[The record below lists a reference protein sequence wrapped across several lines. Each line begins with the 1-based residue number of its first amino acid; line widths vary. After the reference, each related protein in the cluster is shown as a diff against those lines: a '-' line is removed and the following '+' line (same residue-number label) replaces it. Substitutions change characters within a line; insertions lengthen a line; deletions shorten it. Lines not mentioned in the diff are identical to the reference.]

1 MTGNLYDIDELP
13 GVRVEDKRGRELTYQ
28 AEADLMH
35 ANPGK
40 YVPIKSFEFESK
52 ARQCAYAIRNGSLAA
67 FWFGLNTM
75 SRYGRNPDVDAVIRR
90 VGDRYTVFA
99 AYVPKEA

>member
-1 MTGNLYDIDELP
+1 MGVKIYDINELP

-67 FWFGLNTM
+67 FWFGLDRM
-75 SRYGRNPDVDAVIRR
+75 DRYDRKPEVDAVIRR
-90 VGDRYTVFA
+90 IDDRYTVFA
-99 AYVPKEA
+99 AYVPKES

>member
-1 MTGNLYDIDELP
+1 MTRNLYDIDELP
-13 GVRVEDKRGRELTYQ
+13 GARVEDKRGRELTYQ

-67 FWFGLNTM
+67 FWFGLDRM
-75 SRYGRNPDVDAVIRR
+75 DRYDRKPEVDAVIRR

>member
-1 MTGNLYDIDELP
+1 MTRNLYDIDELP
-13 GVRVEDKRGRELTYQ
+13 GARVEDKRGRELTYQ

-75 SRYGRNPDVDAVIRR
+75 ARSGRKPDVDAVIRR
-90 VGDRYTVFA
+90 IDDRYTVFA